1 MRAGKRLV
9 PGLVIA
15 ISMFLCMA
23 TALAI
28 PSDSQSAAY
37 SIRHNFGG
45 TDDGFQP
52 YHGGPAL
59 SGSTLY
65 GMTQGGGGSG
75 SYGVL
80 YKINTDGTGYDIL
93 HHFASGTDGTSPR
106 GGLTLSGS
114 TLYGCTEYG
123 GGSNGGT
130 VFKINTDGGGYQ
142 VLKRFSTAT
151 DQCYPYGA
159 PVVSGSMLY
168 GMHSSSG
175 FVNGL
180 NGAIFS
186 LNLEGGEYQL
196 LHEFGGAT
204 TDGAIPYGSLTL
216 VGSTLY
222 GMTYYGGAHGTGP
235 GYGVIFSLNLDTKE
249 YKVLHDFAGAP
260 SDGRFPLGALTLV
273 GSKFYGMTYS
283 GGADGNGVIF
293 SMNLDGGEYQ
303 VVLNFGGATGS
314 TGGPDGSLTQVGS
327 KLYGLTSAGGPGGA
341 SGVIFRV
348 NPDGTGFKILHGFM
362 SSQGDG
368 GQPMGDL
375 TLAGSRFYGWT
386 YGGGSQGGGVFFS
399 YQLPQADTMM
409 MQLLLLE

>member
-1 MRAGKRLV
+1 MKTGKRLV
-9 PGLVIA
+9 YGLMIG
-15 ISMFLCMA
+15 ISMCICL
-23 TALAI
+23 TGLLTN
-28 PSDSQSAAY
+28 PSDSQAAPY
-37 SIRHNFGG
+37 SILHNFGG
-45 TDDGFQP
+45 ADDGFQP
-52 YHGGPAL
+52 YHGHPAL

-80 YKINTDGTGYDIL
+80 YKINTDGNGYEIL
-93 HHFASGTDGTSPR
+93 HHFTSGTDGTSPR

-130 VFKINTDGGGYQ
+130 VFKINADGGGYQ
-142 VLKRFSTAT
+142 VLKRFSAAT

-175 FVNGL
+175 LGESF

-186 LNLEGGEYQL
+186 LNLEGGEYKV

-235 GYGVIFSLNLDTKE
+235 GYGVIFSLNLDTSE

-260 SDGRFPLGALTLV
+260 SDGRFPNGALTLV
-273 GSKFYGMTYS
+273 GSKLYGMTYS

-303 VVLNFGGATGS
+303 VVLNFGSATGS
-314 TGGPDGSLTQVGS
+314 TGGPLR
-327 KLYGLTSAGGPGGA
+327 L
-341 SGVIFRV
+341 
-348 NPDGTGFKILHGFM
+348 PDPL
-362 SSQGDG
+362 G
-368 GQPMGDL
+368 GQALRYDLRGRTRRRQWGDL
-375 TLAGSRFYGWT
+375 PGKTRRDRVSNPVRLH
-386 YGGGSQGGGVFFS
+386 VF
-399 YQLPQADTMM
+399 PGRWRPTHG
-409 MQLLLLE
+409 